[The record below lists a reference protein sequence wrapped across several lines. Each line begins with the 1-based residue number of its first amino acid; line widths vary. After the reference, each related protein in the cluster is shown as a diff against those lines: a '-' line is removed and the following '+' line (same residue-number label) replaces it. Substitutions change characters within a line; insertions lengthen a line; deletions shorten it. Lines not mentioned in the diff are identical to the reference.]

1 MKALETVKAVE
12 LTNGKKVY
20 VRSLKFRDFV
30 RFTNLITRLFED
42 FTKNEKGKVELNA
55 SAYFED
61 FLPVMASMTGLK
73 EEEIENLP
81 ASDGLKLL
89 RTCIDV
95 ILEDQ
100 AFLQEIK
107 NLLKTI
113 AEKLSGFTK

>member
-1 MKALETVKAVE
+1 METLETVKAIE

-20 VRSLKFRDFV
+20 VRSLRFRDFV

-42 FTKNEKGKVELNA
+42 FVKEKEKVELNA

-61 FLPVMASMTGLK
+61 FIPVMASMTGLK

-107 NLLKTI
+107 LLLKAI